1 MDVGEA
7 EITPLESVGEL
18 MVIHAKEVQE
28 SGVQVVHM
36 NLVFSG
42 IETEIIRTAVDCAG
56 LNAATR
62 HPNGVPMR
70 VMIPTDLIGLEGTL
84 HHRSPTKLPAPKD
97 QGFVEKTAL
106 LKIFDEGDGRL
117 IGLGA
122 TLLQI
127 EDEIAIRPAMMIP
140 APVVELNKA
149 DSALDQSTGQ

>member
-7 EITPLESVGEL
+7 EITPLESVGKL
-18 MVIHAKEVQE
+18 MVIHAEEVQE
-28 SGVQVVHM
+28 SGVQVVHVDF
-36 NLVFSG
+36 VFSG
-42 IETEIIRTAVDCAG
+42 IETEIIRPAIDGPG
-56 LNAATR
+56 LDAPAC
-62 HPNGVPMR
+62 HPNGIPMR
-70 VMIPTDLIGLEGTL
+70 MMISTDLVWLEGTL
-84 HHRSPTKLPAPKD
+84 HHRSPTELSAPKD

-106 LKIFDEGDGRL
+106 LEILDEGDRRL